1 MLVLGQKYKFTD
13 IEMQQLHERFENI
26 TIVKY
31 ANRDPKEVLE
41 ELEVHLKNIEC
52 NLLVLNTKDTVTDE
66 LIRYLTNLQFE
77 QRAKELKIIT
87 IEHFLERY
95 LYKCYIP
102 LDHKDLHFLEDIKPY
117 SLWQYFQKRCI
128 DAFGLFWLFF
138 FSWPVLIFCQKKIK
152 EESPGNIFFIQQRVG
167 LKNRSFN
174 CIKFRTMHENSH
186 HDPYTKD
193 NDLRIFPF
201 AHTMRK
207 ARFDELPQMWN
218 ILKGEMHLIG
228 PRAEWDILVK
238 DYEKTLPYYHERHLV
253 RPGITGW
260 AQVNYPYGRN
270 MEDTRQKLMY
280 DLYYIKHWSIALE
293 LKIVWMTAMTVVH
306 KKGI

>member
-1 MLVLGQKYKFTD
+1 MLVLGLKYQFTK
-13 IEMQQLHERFENI
+13 IEMQQLHESFKNI

-31 ANRDPKEVLE
+31 ANRDSKEVLE
-41 ELEVHLKNIEC
+41 ELSIHLKNIEC
-52 NLLVLNTKDTVTDE
+52 NLLVLNTKDTVTNE

-102 LDHKDLHFLEDIKPY
+102 SDHKDLHFLEDIKPY

-138 FSWPVLIFCQKKIK
+138 FSWPVLIFCRKKIQD
-152 EESPGNIFFIQQRVG
+152 ESPGSILFMQQRIG
-167 LKNRSFN
+167 LKNKRFN
-174 CIKFRTMHENSH
+174 CIKFRTMDENAH
-186 HDPYTKD
+186 HDPYTKE

-207 ARFDELPQMWN
+207 TRFDELPQMWN
-218 ILKGEMHLIG
+218 IFKGEMHLIG
-228 PRAEWDILVK
+228 PRAEWDILVEE
-238 DYEKTLPYYHERHLV
+238 YEKTIPYYHERHLV

-270 MEDTRQKLMY
+270 IEDTRQKLMY

-293 LKIVWMTAMTVVH
+293 LKIVWMTAITVIH

>member
-1 MLVLGQKYKFTD
+1 MLVLGLKYKFTD
-13 IEMQQLHERFENI
+13 IEMQQLHKRFENI
-26 TIVKY
+26 TMVKY
-31 ANRDPKEVLE
+31 TNRNSKDVLE
-41 ELEVHLKNIEC
+41 ELSVHLKNIEC

-95 LYKCYIP
+95 LHKCYIP

-138 FSWPVLIFCQKKIK
+138 FSWPVLIFCRKKIK
-152 EESPGNIFFIQQRVG
+152 DESPGNIFFIQQRVG
-167 LKNRSFN
+167 LKSKTFN

-186 HDPYTKD
+186 HDPYTQEGD
-193 NDLRIFPF
+193 SRIFPF
-201 AHTMRK
+201 GHLMRK

-218 ILKGEMHLIG
+218 IVKGDMHLIG

-238 DYEKTLPYYHERHLV
+238 EYEKTIPYYHERHLV

-260 AQVNYPYGRN
+260 AQVNYPYGQN
-270 MEDTRQKLMY
+270 IEDTRQKLMY
-280 DLYYIKHWSIALE
+280 DLYYIKHWSIFLE